1 MPRRTIGAHRHPH
14 RCRGRVRPVR
24 PIVERC
30 EKIWTEILNRSLD
43 QLSSWLQIRTNSA
56 GRLIAEMPARSPA

>member
-14 RCRGRVRPVR
+14 RCRGRVRPVH
-24 PIVERC
+24 PIVERR

-43 QLSSWLQIRTNSA
+43 QLSSWL
-56 GRLIAEMPARSPA
+56 